1 MADFAL
7 SRAADGRLAA
17 SGALGFET
25 AARALREGTALIVGP
40 GDQVVD
46 LGGIVE
52 GDSAGLA
59 VLVEWLATARARGV
73 GLRYENLPAQ
83 LLAVAKISD
92 LDGLLLDR

>member
-1 MADFAL
+1 MAGFSL
-7 SRAADGRLAA
+7 SRTAPGRLAA
-17 SGALGFET
+17 SGSLDFET

-73 GLRYENLPAQ
+73 GLSYENLPAQ

>member
-7 SRAADGRLAA
+7 SRTAAGRLAA

-46 LGGIVE
+46 LGGIAE

-83 LLAVAKISD
+83 LLAIAKISD